1 MPIEVESPE
10 QLGYERIRCN
20 LAESSVADAVLGD
33 LGLELDL
40 GSLVLQYGDHL
51 GHPGLRAAIAADAW
65 WDGAAD
71 ASGARPA
78 VGQSAGPLG
87 RGDVLL
93 TPGAAAALFLVAT
106 TLLGPGDH
114 IVVARPNYATNLE
127 TPRAIGARIDYL
139 DLRFGDG
146 WRVDPDR
153 IATLLRPETR
163 LVSLTSPHNPTGQVL
178 DRAALLAIVE
188 LVERHGRAR
197 LLLDETYR
205 DMTFGGPLPPVA
217 SLSERAIGVS
227 SLSKTDGLPGIRL
240 GWLTTRD
247 GALMDRLLAAK
258 EQVLITGSVV
268 DEAIGAEMV
277 RRRAE
282 RLPGIR
288 AGIDRHLAIVRGWMA
303 GQEAF
308 EWIEPRGGVVGFP
321 RVRPELPLD
330 EDRFYAT
337 LFERHGTIVGPGH
350 WFDQPRRYF
359 RLGYGWPTTERLE
372 EGLAAL
378 SAAAAVAIR

>member
-20 LAESSVADAVLGD
+20 LAESSVADAVLGE

-40 GSLVLQYGDHL
+40 ERLVLQYGDHA
-51 GHPGLRAAIAADAW
+51 GHPGLRASIAGDTWNPAPPADPRR
-65 WDGAAD
+65 DPGASLSPD
-71 ASGARPA
+71 
-78 VGQSAGPLG
+78 
-87 RGDVLL
+87 DVLL

-114 IVVARPNYATNLE
+114 LVVARPNYATNLE
-127 TPRAIGARIDYL
+127 TPRAIGARIDHL
-139 DLRFGDG
+139 DLRHDHG

-153 IATLLRPETR
+153 IAGLLRPETK

-178 DRAALLAIVE
+178 DRAALEAIVD
-188 LVERHGRAR
+188 LLERHGRAR

-205 DMTFGGPLPPVA
+205 DMTFDGALPPVA
-217 SLSERAIGVS
+217 TLSERAIGVS

-247 GALMDRLLAAK
+247 RTLMEHLLAAK
-258 EQVLITGSVV
+258 EQVMITGSVV
-268 DEAIGAEMV
+268 DEAIGAEVV
-277 RRRAE
+277 RRRPE
-282 RLPGIR
+282 RLPRIR
-288 AGIDRHLAIVRGWMA
+288 ADIDRHLAVVRRWMA
-303 GQEAF
+303 AQDIF

-321 RVRPELPLD
+321 RVRPDLAFD
-330 EDRFYAT
+330 ADRFYRV
-337 LFERHGTIVGPGH
+337 LFERHATIVGPGH
-350 WFDQPRRYF
+350 WFDQPRSSF
-359 RLGYGWPTTERLE
+359 RLGYGWPTTERLG

-378 SAAAAVAIR
+378 SAAALEALD

>member
-1 MPIEVESPE
+1 MSTR
-10 QLGYERIRCN
+10 G
-20 LAESSVADAVLGD
+20 
-33 LGLELDL
+33 
-40 GSLVLQYGDHL
+40 
-51 GHPGLRAAIAADAW
+51 
-65 WDGAAD
+65 
-71 ASGARPA
+71 ASGAAEASSTPVA
-78 VGQSAGPLG
+78 PGPSAGPLDQD
-87 RGDVLL
+87 DVLL

-127 TPRAIGARIDYL
+127 TPRAIGARIDHL
-139 DLRFGDG
+139 DLRYEDG

-153 IATLLRPETR
+153 IAAMLRPETR
-163 LVSLTSPHNPTGQVL
+163 LISLTSPHNPTGQVL
-178 DRAALLAIVE
+178 DQARLLAIVE
-188 LVERHGRAR
+188 IVERHGRAR

-240 GWLTTRD
+240 GWLSTSDRT
-247 GALMDRLLAAK
+247 LMERLLAAK

-268 DEAIGAEMV
+268 DEAIGAEVV
-277 RRRAE
+277 RRRAD

-288 AGIDRHLAIVRGWMA
+288 AGIDRHLAIVRDWMA

-321 RVRPELPLD
+321 RVRPELSLD

-378 SAAAAVAIR
+378 SSAAAVAIR